1 MRGSSKVYLD
11 GNLVGKSWLHARIL
25 FQPLFNLIC
34 FFSGAVTFTF
44 IRFSVYLDV
53 FAAYSKN
60 AENDDG
66 FGGMDM

>member
-34 FFSGAVTFTF
+34 FFLWLLPLLS
-44 IRFSVYLDV
+44 
-53 FAAYSKN
+53 FAFPCILTSLQHTPK
-60 AENDDG
+60 
-66 FGGMDM
+66 MR